1 MATNW
6 NMRDGVKAILSGDK
20 EAMVDI
26 GRRFPLTA
34 IAIAQMGNNEGALA
48 IINALPDHITVRKIE
63 SVLKDGVQEL
73 SDDAEEIMPKP
84 EESKTSGRGRKK
96 TEKEEPVKAKEKKA
110 TAKKNNEDDDD
121 LDSMSE
127 VELFKLCKKKGIKA
141 APKQDKAYYIDLLTP
156 ADSDDEE
163 DEEWDDEEEEK
174 PTKKD
179 KKTVKKSKKDEDDD
193 EDDDWN
199 I

>member
-1 MATNW
+1 MFTFLRKLLGLW
-6 NMRDGVKAILSGDK
+6 

-63 SVLKDGVQEL
+63 SVLKDGVQES

-84 EESKTSGRGRKK
+84 EESKASGRGRKK

-110 TAKKNNEDDDD
+110 TTKKNNEDEDD

-141 APKQDKAYYIDLLTP
+141 APKQDKAYYLDLLAP
-156 ADSDDEE
+156 ADSDEE

-174 PTKKD
+174 PAKKD
-179 KKTVKKSKKDEDDD
+179 KKTAKKSKKDEDDD